1 MVRTIHRHTFALCI
15 AVLGLALVAAPAMA
29 QTGQIRGKVV
39 DAKNKPVEGAK
50 VTISKKD
57 GGNPKFNLTTKKG
70 GDYLQAGI
78 PSGDYIVTAEKEG
91 LTQSYEVKVGLEMKE
106 VNFSLA
112 PGGAGGEMSKEEAAK
127 AAARV
132 EGIKTA
138 FAEGATLS
146 NEGKYD
152 EAIAKFE
159 TVLKEVPKCTE
170 CYNNIGSVK
179 TLKKDYEGAEAAFK
193 QALTINPDSSEAYSG
208 LATVYNAQKKFKEAQ
223 AMSNEAAK
231 RGAAA
236 AGGGGNADALYNQGV
251 IAWNANDFAAAS
263 EHFGAAVKANPNH
276 AEAHFMLGRAYL
288 NLGKLPE
295 AAEEFQTYVKLA
307 PTGPNAKEA
316 QTNVDALKPY
326 IKK

>member
-15 AVLGLALVAAPAMA
+15 AVLALALAAAPALA
-29 QTGQIRGKVV
+29 QTGQVRGKVV

-57 GGNPKFNLTTKKG
+57 GGNPKFNLTTKRG

-78 PSGDYIVTAEKEG
+78 PSGDYIVTAEKDG

-152 EAIAKFE
+152 EAIVKFE

-193 QALTINPDSSEAYSG
+193 QALTINADSAEAYSG

-223 AMSNEAAK
+223 AMSAEASK
-231 RGAAA
+231 RAPAGAA
-236 AGGGGNADALYNQGV
+236 GGNADTLYNQGV
-251 IAWNANDFAAAS
+251 IAWNANDFAGAS
-263 EHFGAAVKANPNH
+263 EHFAAAIKTNPNH
-276 AEAHFMLGRAYL
+276 AESHFMLGRAYL